1 MEMTLTWRNS
11 AGSYNRYD
19 FARTLRAA
27 AALAQG
33 EGLNSERAILERTL
47 TRGEF
52 VLRRFKCPAV
62 TLGVF
67 TDKLPNSRGLARA
80 QIDQDLKDGRAI
92 QKALGVGSTAGKA
105 APHTGASRGRGAYGA
120 SAPHGYSTLAGYTAQ
135 RAPPAGFAPLAA
147 GVGRGGA
154 AAAQSVVLP
163 LPSAG
168 GGTARRKRG
177 KGRQGAGSGGRGSAP
192 LPPPSNRALS
202 AIARFNSVMQDEQQQ
217 FQQVP
222 GGPTCDKCTA
232 AGKNPNHDHRVCAF
246 IFCSLCR
253 RGGHRGSACP

>member
-1 MEMTLTWRNS
+1 M
-11 AGSYNRYD
+11 
-19 FARTLRAA
+19 
-27 AALAQG
+27 
-33 EGLNSERAILERTL
+33 GLNSERAILERTL

-52 VLRRFKCPAV
+52 VLRRFKCSAV

-105 APHTGASRGRGAYGA
+105 APHTGASRGRGAYGT

-163 LPSAG
+163 LPSAVG
-168 GGTARRKRG
+168 GDSKEEA
-177 KGRQGAGSGGRGSAP
+177 RQGKAGRRQRRPWQCPAPTSVESCSVGHRQVQLRMSSSSSNRFRPVPRATNAP
-192 LPPPSNRALS
+192 LPEETPITTTGSVHLSVAPVAGAGGIGDPPARINMGANRSHGMVALH
-202 AIARFNSVMQDEQQQ
+202 VE
-217 FQQVP
+217 
-222 GGPTCDKCTA
+222 
-232 AGKNPNHDHRVCAF
+232 
-246 IFCSLCR
+246 
-253 RGGHRGSACP
+253 